1 MKETRSWPLM
11 ALAAA
16 FLLAGAGAAWSK
28 LGDREL
34 SYALAAAGL
43 VLVGAWVTVE
53 VSAIAH
59 ALHSKKVVP
68 DEVDGEVDQ
77 SDQPLG

>member
-1 MKETRSWPLM
+1 VKGDRAWPLL

-16 FLLAGAGAAWSK
+16 FLLSGAGAAFGR

-43 VLVGAWVTVE
+43 VLVGVWIAVE
-53 VSAIAH
+53 VTRIAH
-59 ALHSKKVVP
+59 GRDTPRDP
-68 DEVDGEVDQ
+68 D
-77 SDQPLG
+77 S

>member
-1 MKETRSWPLM
+1 M

-16 FLLAGAGAAWSK
+16 FLLAGSGAAWTK

-43 VLVGAWVTVE
+43 VLVGCGLP
-53 VSAIAH
+53 SR
-59 ALHSKKVVP
+59 
-68 DEVDGEVDQ
+68 
-77 SDQPLG
+77 

>member
-1 MKETRSWPLM
+1 M

-16 FLLAGAGAAWSK
+16 FLLAGSGAAWTK

-43 VLVGAWVTVE
+43 IVLGAWL
-53 VSAIAH
+53 
-59 ALHSKKVVP
+59 ALESRR
-68 DEVDGEVDQ
+68 
-77 SDQPLG
+77 

>member
-1 MKETRSWPLM
+1 M

-16 FLLAGAGAAWSK
+16 FLLAGSGAAWTK

-43 VLVGAWVTVE
+43 VLVGVWVAVE
-53 VSAIAH
+53 VTRIAH
-59 ALHSKKVVP
+59 ALHEKEGALG
-68 DEVDGEVDQ
+68 EVDGEVDGGP
-77 SDQPLG
+77 DTPGI

>member
-16 FLLAGAGAAWSK
+16 FLLAGSGAAWSK
-28 LGDREL
+28 IGDSEL

-43 VLVGAWVTVE
+43 VLVGAWVAVE
-53 VSAIAH
+53 VTAIAH
-59 ALHSKKVVP
+59 ALHTKRIVP
-68 DEVDGEVDQ
+68 EQEGADD
-77 SDQPLG
+77 LG

>member
-1 MKETRSWPLM
+1 M

-16 FLLAGAGAAWSK
+16 FLLAGSGAAWTK

-43 VLVGAWVTVE
+43 VLVGVWVAVE
-53 VSAIAH
+53 VTRIAH
-59 ALHSKKVVP
+59 ALHEKGVLD
-68 DEVDGEVDQ
+68 DEVDGGVDGGP
-77 SDQPLG
+77 DPLG

>member
-1 MKETRSWPLM
+1 MKETRAWPLL

-16 FLLAGAGAAWSK
+16 FLLAGSGAAWGK

-43 VLVGAWVTVE
+43 ILVGVWVAVE
-53 VSAIAH
+53 VTRIAH
-59 ALHSKKVVP
+59 ALHGKGGGL
-68 DEVDGEVDQ
+68 DEVDGDVDQ
-77 SDQPLG
+77 GG